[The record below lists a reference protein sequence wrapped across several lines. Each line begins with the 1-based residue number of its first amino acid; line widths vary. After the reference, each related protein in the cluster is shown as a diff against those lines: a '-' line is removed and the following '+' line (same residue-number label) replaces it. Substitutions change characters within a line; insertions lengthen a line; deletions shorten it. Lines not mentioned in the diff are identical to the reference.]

1 MTGSGNFF
9 YQNSTSYTLFFFYK
23 LIFYLNVVCPLEMFD
38 NLKMYKKTI
47 TLKQVNSDVLGV
59 CLLNLL
65 AQVFWLHC
73 CSSIFIFFNIVL
85 HYLLR

>member
-1 MTGSGNFF
+1 MLSVPWKCLT
-9 YQNSTSYTLFFFYK
+9 TCKCT
-23 LIFYLNVVCPLEMFD
+23 
-38 NLKMYKKTI
+38 KKTI

-73 CSSIFIFFNIVL
+73 CSSIFIFFFILFYITYSDNAAK
-85 HYLLR
+85 